1 MVYSRAYDTEALR
14 DLRRS
19 LEIKGGYYLHT
30 ARLSRPDDYPAFRA
44 IRSSAE
50 RQRSLFLSLFL
61 HRCSIE
67 NGVGLAVTRSRTGSV
82 SRPVEREEGKT
93 KRPVE
98 RPVPRGGRRGSKNKR
113 DTRRTSVPERGPAGR
128 GQGRVLVQAVVAL
141 VRVEPLVQN
150 GNRSLPG
157 RVAGTC
163 LLERTG
169 TRADPLGPAAVVR
182 GRCESQS
189 LPASIEQILARG
201 DDHRR

>member
-1 MVYSRAYDTEALR
+1 MRTIPKPFAIFDDLWKSKEATYT
-14 DLRRS
+14 RRVS
-19 LEIKGGYYLHT
+19 PVRTTIPHS
-30 ARLSRPDDYPAFRA
+30 ARFDRQLSV
-44 IRSSAE
+44 SAL
-50 RQRSLFLSLFL
+50 SFSLFL

-182 GRCESQS
+182 GRRESQS